1 MKKSFYTAR
10 YKRLQ
15 SLRAGCL
22 VGRHYHLHPSSNA
35 YQSVPPQGIIV
46 KIKHGRR
53 KLQPL
58 TVKNLLPAPIHWVDC
73 TNRLS
78 QNCGHMSGIVRFSLA
93 LHSVVLCNRC
103 TFTASHLRTC
113 FFLKKLDRNKVDIGG
128 SQYSKLLAHIKM
140 PY

>member
-1 MKKSFYTAR
+1 MQTTSKS
-10 YKRLQ
+10 Q
-15 SLRAGCL
+15 SWLPRWSTL
-22 VGRHYHLHPSSNA
+22 SSA
-35 YQSVPPQGIIV
+35 SIFKCISISPPQGIIV

-58 TVKNLLPAPIHWVDC
+58 TVKNLLPTPIHWVDC

-103 TFTASHLRTC
+103 TFTASHLRTY

-128 SQYSKLLAHIKM
+128 SQYFKLMALIKM